1 MNISQAAKAAGL
13 SSKTIRFYE
22 QQGVIPPAERA
33 ANGYRY
39 YSDRQLET
47 LRFVK
52 RARSLGFSLEE
63 SRELLLLSQDPSRT
77 SAEVKQKAQQHIG
90 QINQQIEQ
98 LQQMRDALISVVD
111 QCRGDA
117 GTECPILD
125 QLNGDVDLE
134 KV

>member
-1 MNISQAAKAAGL
+1 MNISQAAKSAGL

-22 QQGVIPPAERA
+22 QQGIIPPAERA

-39 YSDRQLET
+39 YTDRQLEK
-47 LRFVK
+47 LRFIK

-63 SRELLLLSQDPSRT
+63 SRELLQLSLDPSRT
-77 SAEVKQKAQQHIG
+77 SAAVKQKAQQHIV

-98 LQQMRDALISVVD
+98 LQQMRDALITVVD
-111 QCRGDA
+111 QCSGDDS
-117 GTECPILD
+117 TECPILD
-125 QLNGDVDLE
+125 QLNGEEALE